1 MAKPPHSPRS
11 RLRGPSLINDNYCV
25 NSVTGQMNS
34 VCVTGQG
41 DLDPVPVA
49 AENSKVTLNVDSHVA
64 NAHIVTGLPQRKG
77 VNPNAC
83 QLYTKIK
90 YVKDVFCVGHLCS
103 VNLVTNA
110 QHAVLNP
117 PVVARLNQCWEKWEA
132 LGSSPKVV
140 TTLREGYTLPFR
152 FRPHLPRSP
161 TGISNYHNSAKQS
174 FLVEAL
180 YQLINKNA
188 VEPVEN

>member
-25 NSVTGQMNS
+25 KSVTGQKNS
-34 VCVTGQG
+34 VCVTSQG
-41 DLDPVPVA
+41 DLDPAPVVA
-49 AENSKVTLNVDSHVA
+49 RNSKVTLNLTVNSCVA
-64 NAHIVTGLPQRKG
+64 NAHIVTGWPQRKG

-83 QLYTKIK
+83 QMYTEIK
-90 YVKDVFCVGHLCS
+90 YVKDVFCVGHLSS

-110 QHAVLNP
+110 QHAVIDP
-117 PVVARLNQCWEKWEA
+117 PVGARLQQCWQRWET

-152 FRPHLPRSP
+152 FRPHLTRSP
-161 TGISNYHNSAKQS
+161 TVISNYHNSAKQS
-174 FLVEAL
+174 FF
-180 YQLINKNA
+180 
-188 VEPVEN
+188 